1 MHNLD
6 VKKEKKKQKEITISL
21 LEQIQNEI
29 DSSPVKAL
37 INDEIDEAMPGQ
49 GFSSP
54 EAHDILLK
62 EASRWTSYL
71 RKASHKIIKEMVNGV
86 KTGQF
91 IQYFINGKINIKTN
105 YLKGTYH
112 GDYVSYNT
120 DGTLF
125 VTGFYKDGFRTGEWK
140 YYNNEVI
147 DKIVIY
153 E

>member
-1 MHNLD
+1 MMKQMHNLD

-86 KTGQF
+86 KTGKYDPMD
-91 IQYFINGKINIKTN
+91 IARTVNIK
-105 YLKGTYH
+105 YLSVGHGYEFDFIKELWLKVRDKFRKYISKGKLRRY
-112 GDYVSYNT
+112 
-120 DGTLF
+120 
-125 VTGFYKDGFRTGEWK
+125 
-140 YYNNEVI
+140 
-147 DKIVIY
+147 
-153 E
+153 